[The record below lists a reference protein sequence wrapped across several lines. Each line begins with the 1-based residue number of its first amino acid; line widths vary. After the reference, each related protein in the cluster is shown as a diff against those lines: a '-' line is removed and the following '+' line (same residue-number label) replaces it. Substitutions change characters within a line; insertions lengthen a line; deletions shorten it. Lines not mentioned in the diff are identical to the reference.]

1 MAWSAYSRRSFSGS
15 TQPTHITSNVDNA
28 VTTLPVAS
36 TAGWPAITAPSTG
49 FVIVVDQ
56 GNAAEEAMF
65 VTAYTPNTSATVTRG
80 FDGTTAVAHTSPATV
95 MLCDSAIDVDEAN
108 QAVVQTIGKVTT
120 AGDMIVASGPNAFSR
135 VAAIAKGGLWVSTG
149 VGAAPVW
156 LPVGTDGQVL
166 TADSTQTD
174 GVKWASAT
182 PTTAW
187 TTYTPTIR
195 GTGWALGNG
204 TLIGRYRLIDA
215 KTVAVTI
222 VFQVGSTTTVGSGL
236 LTFDLPFAAET
247 PSIGS
252 QALHG
257 WANGALLSYAFGLVG
272 WDAPT
277 NVRPMTPNPTTPSGW
292 SSSGFNPSVNQE
304 VSLSGTYEAA

>member
-15 TQPTHITSNVDNA
+15 TQPTHLTSNVDNA

-174 GVKWASAT
+174 GVKWGAVALSTVSSFIGANVPLTANTPAQVTSVSLTAGTWLVTGGGRGRNNSASVANFDLWFG
-182 PTTAW
+182 PNSAS
-187 TTYTPTIR
+187 I
-195 GTGWALGNG
+195 TGALGVG
-204 TLIGRYRLIDA
+204 TSTLGISADDSDRQVPIA
-215 KTVAVTI
+215 PFTVVVA
-222 VFQVGSTTTVGSGL
+222 STTTYYLNAECSQSALVAASGL
-236 LTFDLPFAAET
+236 FVAA
-247 PSIGS
+247 
-252 QALHG
+252 
-257 WANGALLSYAFGLVG
+257 
-272 WDAPT
+272 
-277 NVRPMTPNPTTPSGW
+277 NVASG
-292 SSSGFNPSVNQE
+292 VTC
-304 VSLSGTYEAA
+304 LKIA